1 MIVLI
6 SLLAFSLFFQQSSV
20 DLPEIVFPEQPG
32 YGIELNYPVFRPGT
46 LWDYINGAADA
57 YLSYRFE
64 DLHIAE
70 YVDGEFRA
78 KVEVYRHA
86 SPSHAFGMYAQER
99 SPDYHFEE
107 IGVQGYSEP
116 TLVNFTGGVYY
127 IKISGNRAEGDLLM
141 RIARAMERLLG
152 HDSRMP
158 GLLGAFPAGNQL
170 PYTDSFVSSSFLGH
184 SFLGEVYS
192 ADYQTEGRKFTFFA
206 LECEDCAEVL
216 RRYYHFA
223 RIQDPVIAPG
233 LHRITDR
240 YNGDISLLWTGSML
254 IGAVDCPSDELF
266 REMSLELKDALL

>member
-6 SLLAFSLFFQQSSV
+6 FLFALSLFFEQSRE
-20 DLPEIVFPEQPG
+20 DLPAIVFPEHEG
-32 YGIELNYPVFRPGT
+32 YRIELNYPVFAPGT

-116 TLVNFTGGVYY
+116 TIVNFTGGVFYV
-127 IKISGNRAEGDLLM
+127 KISGNREEGDLLM
-141 RIARAMERLLG
+141 RIARAMERHLS
-152 HDSRMP
+152 HDSRKP
-158 GLLGAFPAGNQL
+158 GLLGTFPTGNQL
-170 PYTDSFVSSSFLGH
+170 QYSDSFIASSFLGH
-184 SFLGEVYS
+184 SFLDEVYS
-192 ADYQTEGRKFTFFA
+192 ADYQTESRKFTFFA
-206 LECEDCAEVL
+206 LECDDCAEVL
-216 RRYYHFA
+216 RSYYHFA
-223 RIQDPVIAPG
+223 RIQDPVIATG

-240 YNGDISLLWTGSML
+240 YNGDISLMWTGSML
-254 IGAVDCPSDELF
+254 IGAVDCPSEELF
-266 REMSLELKDALL
+266 LEMYRELMDVLR